1 VGDSIRHPN
10 CENLGIACP
19 ISMGKAFMSRMN
31 GMNKP
36 VVVCFPPSVLP
47 LQFVV
52 VIVIAMMKKKVDKQQ
67 LAMLNA
73 CTQVLGGCCW
83 VGNSCP
89 CQALG

>member
-10 CENLGIACP
+10 CENVGIACP
-19 ISMGKAFMSRMN
+19 NSMGKEFMSRMN

-36 VVVCFPPSVLP
+36 VVCFPPSVLP

-52 VIVIAMMKKKVDKQQ
+52 VVVIAMMKKKVDKQQ

-73 CTQVLGGCCW
+73 CT
-83 VGNSCP
+83 
-89 CQALG
+89 

>member
-1 VGDSIRHPN
+1 
-10 CENLGIACP
+10 
-19 ISMGKAFMSRMN
+19 
-31 GMNKP
+31 MNKL
-36 VVVCFPPSVLP
+36 VVCFPPSVLP

-52 VIVIAMMKKKVDKQQ
+52 VVITMMKKKVDKQQ

-73 CTQVLGGCCW
+73 CTRVLGGCCW

>member
-1 VGDSIRHPN
+1 
-10 CENLGIACP
+10 
-19 ISMGKAFMSRMN
+19 
-31 GMNKP
+31 MNKS

-52 VIVIAMMKKKVDKQQ
+52 VVVVIAMMKKKVDKQQ

-73 CTQVLGGCCW
+73 CIRVLGGCCW